1 MTHTGQCHCGKLKA
15 SFETQR
21 TPQELGVR
29 TCQCVFCRRHGAVN
43 ISDPKGLTTID
54 CAEAD
59 VNRYVFA
66 LRTAEFLTC
75 KTCGVYIAAVM
86 GEGDRIV
93 STLNIAGLRMEA
105 FFNVDEA
112 PMDYGQEATEERIGR
127 RYAKWTPTKFTNAAL
142 AASNFGPH

>member
-1 MTHTGQCHCGKLKA
+1 M
-15 SFETQR
+15 
-21 TPQELGVR
+21 
-29 TCQCVFCRRHGAVN
+29 N